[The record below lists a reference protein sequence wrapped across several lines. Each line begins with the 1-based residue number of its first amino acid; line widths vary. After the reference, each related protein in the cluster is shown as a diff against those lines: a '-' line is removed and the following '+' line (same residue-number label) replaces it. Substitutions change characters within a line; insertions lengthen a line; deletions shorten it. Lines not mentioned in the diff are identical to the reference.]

1 MNKVAITQIKSQIG
15 ALKQHKVT
23 LKTLGLGK
31 IGRTVVHDDTPQIR
45 GMAYAVRHLVE
56 VETLED

>member
-1 MNKVAITQIKSQIG
+1 MSKLAITQYKSQIG
-15 ALKQHKVT
+15 SLKKHKVT

-45 GMAYAVRHLVE
+45 GMANAVRHLVE
-56 VETLED
+56 VEILED